1 MASKTTPAPA
11 VAEFIPPPPVD
22 PYAHLYVD
30 ELPAQNRA
38 ARERANT
45 PEDDHV
51 AALLTSGRAGLRIP
65 LDHGNP
71 GGQRGRY
78 QRAAKRVERSA
89 YLIVAGEDH
98 VILTLRDAVKRPRT
112 ADGVRVG

>member
-1 MASKTTPAPA
+1 MASKTTAPV

-30 ELPAQNRA
+30 ELPAQSRA
-38 ARERANT
+38 ARDRTNT

-65 LDHGNP
+65 LDHANP

-89 YLIVAGEDH
+89 YLIAADDH
-98 VILTLRDAVKRPRT
+98 VILTLRDAIKRPRT